1 MANKYSRSGG
11 INTMKNKHLELMNLE
26 TILVSLGCKKPFKKN
41 GDISKDGWKAYNKL
55 MSILIFLE
63 DNNVINFRQD
73 NLDSWVDEVVE
84 TKI

>member
-1 MANKYSRSGG
+1 
-11 INTMKNKHLELMNLE
+11 MKNKHLELMNLE

>member
-1 MANKYSRSGG
+1 
-11 INTMKNKHLELMNLE
+11 MKNKHLELMNLE

-55 MSILIFLE
+55 MSILIFLN

>member
-1 MANKYSRSGG
+1 
-11 INTMKNKHLELMNLE
+11 MKNKHLEVMNLE

-73 NLDSWVDEVVE
+73 NLDSWVNEVVE

>member
-1 MANKYSRSGG
+1 
-11 INTMKNKHLELMNLE
+11 MKNKHLELMNLE

-41 GDISKDGWKAYNKL
+41 GDISQDGWKAYNKL
-55 MSILIFLE
+55 MSILIFLN

-73 NLDSWVDEVVE
+73 NLDRWVDEVVE

>member
-1 MANKYSRSGG
+1 ME
-11 INTMKNKHLELMNLE
+11 NKHLEVMNLE

-41 GDISKDGWKAYNKL
+41 GDISKEGWKAYNKL
-55 MSILIFLE
+55 MSILIFLK
-63 DNNVINFRQD
+63 DNNVINFRED